1 MCQWITLWW
10 ATYYYLLESNHFKF
24 LFHGRMC
31 VYSHWRIRGS
41 WGQRGR
47 QLKVYHSNHQIIV
60 TRVMH
65 EDSRIS
71 WHGLILYS
79 AVWWC
84 VRLWLTGKPHSYVGL
99 GMRLYTAHCGSEI
112 ASFPG
117 SHTSEYK
124 HGSCPGVES
133 LLSFLTWPWHN
144 RNRTRVFRTERQCF
158 ARCSTNYAFD
168 VRCVWYLPPN
178 SWISVVSFPLTLH
191 FFFMFYAFG
200 YAHTQLGSS
209 YCFYLWRCSC
219 EKKYQA
225 LHARKT

>member
-1 MCQWITLWW
+1 M
-10 ATYYYLLESNHFKF
+10 AA
-24 LFHGRMC
+24 C
-31 VYSHWRIRGS
+31 VSTVTGGSEGAGDREGDSWRCI
-41 WGQRGR
+41 
-47 QLKVYHSNHQIIV
+47 YHSNHQIIV

-84 VRLWLTGKPHSYVGL
+84 VRLWLTGKPHSHVGL

-144 RNRTRVFRTERQCF
+144 RNRTRVLEQKGNVLRVVQPTMHSMFGVYDIC
-158 ARCSTNYAFD
+158 
-168 VRCVWYLPPN
+168 PP
-178 SWISVVSFPLTLH
+178 I
-191 FFFMFYAFG
+191 AG
-200 YAHTQLGSS
+200 
-209 YCFYLWRCSC
+209 
-219 EKKYQA
+219 
-225 LHARKT
+225 